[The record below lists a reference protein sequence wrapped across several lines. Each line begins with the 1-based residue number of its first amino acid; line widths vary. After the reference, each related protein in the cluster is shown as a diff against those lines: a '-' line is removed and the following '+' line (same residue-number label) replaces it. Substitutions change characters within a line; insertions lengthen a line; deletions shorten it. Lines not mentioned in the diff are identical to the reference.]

1 MENNSYVNYC
11 FYYVNFYTK
20 YEELLY
26 NNIMIELNNKEF
38 VDDFGDYL
46 KIDKNFS
53 KNTVESYIRD
63 IRFFL
68 EFLNKDIEDI
78 TKKDIDKYILHVLP
92 KYNES
97 SVNRIIASIKS
108 FFKYLSIYKGFI
120 NVAEDVSSLK
130 RKKVLPKYLSIEEVD
145 KLLDIKLETPF
156 DYRNKTILE
165 VLYATGL
172 RATELIN
179 LDIMNIDLDNM
190 VINVFGKG
198 SKERIVPLSKI
209 AVNYLDLYLNRY
221 RSLLF
226 VKNQKP
232 TDAVFLNNHGK
243 RMTRQG
249 LYKMIGDIAL
259 KQGID
264 KEITPH
270 VLRHSFATHLI
281 ECGAD
286 IRSVQEL
293 LGHENIVTTEIY
305 THLANN
311 FIKKNYNEYFNRSKK
326 V

>member
-1 MENNSYVNYC
+1 MED
-11 FYYVNFYTK
+11 
-20 YEELLY
+20 
-26 NNIMIELNNKEF
+26 IERNEF
-38 VDDFGDYL
+38 VEDFENYL
-46 KIDKNFS
+46 RVDKNFS
-53 KNTVESYIRD
+53 NNTIESYMRD

-68 EFLNKDIEDI
+68 DYTKLNLSDI

-92 KYNES
+92 EYNES

-108 FFKYLSIYKGFI
+108 FFKYLSIYRGFI
-120 NVAEDVSSLK
+120 NVAEDVESLK
-130 RKKVLPKYLSIEEVD
+130 RKKALPKYLSSSEVD

-156 DYRNKTILE
+156 DYRNKTMLE

-172 RATELIN
+172 RASELIN
-179 LDIMNIDLDNM
+179 LDIMNIDLNNM
-190 VINVFGKG
+190 IINVYGKG
-198 SKERIVPLSKI
+198 SKERIVPLSKL
-209 AVNYLDLYLNRY
+209 AVNYLDLYLNKY
-221 RSLLF
+221 RNLLF

-249 LYKMIGDIAL
+249 LYKMIGNIA
-259 KQGID
+259 KMQGID

-270 VLRHSFATHLI
+270 VLRHSFATHMI

-293 LGHENIVTTEIY
+293 LGHENIVTTEVY

-311 FIKKNYNEYFNRSKK
+311 FIKNNYNEYFNRSTKE
-326 V
+326 